1 MREGSSGRAR
11 QTSDSKVTLR
21 FMLTRSEMCSCH
33 RRLQA
38 RGWRNW
44 VYVAVGIVF
53 AVLGVVDS
61 AAWLIIFGVVYA
73 LLYAAGIWLIA
84 PRMIWRRTPQIR
96 AEQAVTVSDAGIL
109 MTWTNAST
117 RADWSFWRKV
127 RRIGDAYVLQGRPR
141 GLCVI
146 PRRAFESPVDE
157 RRFAEL
163 VASTST
169 PRH

>member
-1 MREGSSGRAR
+1 
-11 QTSDSKVTLR
+11 VTLR
-21 FMLTRSEMCSCH
+21 FTLTRSEMCSCH

-44 VYVAVGIVF
+44 TFVAVGIVF

-61 AAWLIIFGVVYA
+61 AAWLIIFGVAYA

-84 PRMIWRRTPQIR
+84 PRIIWRRTPQIR

-117 RADWSFWRKV
+117 RTDWSFWRKL
-127 RRIGDAYVLQGRPR
+127 RMIGDAYVLQGRPR

-146 PRRAFESPVDE
+146 PRRAFASPADE
-157 RRFAEL
+157 RRFRDLLAEHVDPSAL
-163 VASTST
+163 KGSGIA
-169 PRH
+169 